1 MRSSLPVRLSRP
13 LSLFDSFFSD
23 NLPEVYPEHVAPAT
37 NIAETSENLSLSF
50 EMPGI
55 SEEDISL
62 DIENRKLTVTAERTA
77 AEKVEGTTWHRRE
90 QRTGKWSRTIQLP
103 ESADQG
109 NVEAV
114 YKQGILHVTIG
125 KHPKSKPQKIQIK
138 GS

>member
-1 MRSSLPVRLSRP
+1 MTQQIVDVTGLELAPPPTSEPT
-13 LSLFDSFFSD
+13 
-23 NLPEVYPEHVAPAT
+23 APAR
-37 NIAETSENLSLSF
+37 SEAVDPGIGEFLLRVQNLSLYY
-50 EMPGI
+50 GDARVL
-55 SEEDISL
+55 EDISL